1 MAIASNTIKAVTCT
15 VTHLQIVMV
24 ASSIVASYFVE
35 AVVGTK
41 WVAASYID
49 FKMPLLFRV
58 ELQ

>member
-1 MAIASNTIKAVTCT
+1 
-15 VTHLQIVMV
+15 MV

-49 FKMPLLFRV
+49 FKMPLLFRA

>member
-1 MAIASNTIKAVTCT
+1 MAIASDTIKAVTFT
-15 VTHLQIVMV
+15 VPHLQIVIG
-24 ASSIVASYFVE
+24 ATSIVASNFAE

-49 FKMPLLFRV
+49 FKMPLLFRA